1 VKTRYTLARFDRIM
15 LERWHAAPA
24 LGDLRDILDAFALA
38 RKDLGADLIVIEVV
52 SAAAGRPDAE
62 TIREA
67 MRDIRRLRY
76 LRSLH
81 LVVVEGDSVEHA
93 LVRGVFTPLAFLLGE
108 SVAMFRTVEEAVAR
122 ACEETGQEP
131 AALLREI
138 REAGLLV
145 SPGP

>member
-1 VKTRYTLARFDRIM
+1 MRYTLARFDRIM

-24 LGDLRDILDAFALA
+24 LGDLREILDAFARA
-38 RKDLGADLIVIEVV
+38 RKELGRDLIVIEVI
-52 SAAAGRPDAE
+52 SATAGRPDVEA
-62 TIREA
+62 TREA
-67 MRDIRRLRY
+67 IHGIRRLRY

-81 LVVVEGDSVEHA
+81 LVVVEGDSVKRA

-138 REAGLLV
+138 GDAGLLA
-145 SPGP
+145 PPDP